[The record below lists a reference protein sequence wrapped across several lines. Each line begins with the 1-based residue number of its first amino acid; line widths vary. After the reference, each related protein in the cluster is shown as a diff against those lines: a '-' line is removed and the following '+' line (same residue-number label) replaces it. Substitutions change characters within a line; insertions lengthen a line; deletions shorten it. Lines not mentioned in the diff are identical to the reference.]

1 LGGAWLMLAVGLT
14 DAAGAFFSR
23 DTGIDWNV
31 IFLLLGMMVIVEVMR
46 RTGVFEYLGILLTKN
61 ARGKPFRIMV
71 MLCLITAV
79 ASALLDKLVC
89 ERLGLKP
96 VAYLIAEALASNIGG
111 TATLI
116 RDPPNIIIAGRSGLT
131 FSDFL
136 LHLAPIV
143 VRLLAVFL
151 GAGPAAVPR
160 RVHPQPVIA
169 EQVQQ
174 TVGAH
179 P

>member
-1 LGGAWLMLAVGLT
+1 
-14 DAAGAFFSR
+14 
-23 DTGIDWNV
+23 
-31 IFLLLGMMVIVEVMR
+31 MR
-46 RTGVFEYLGILLTKN
+46 QCSTW
-61 ARGKPFRIMV
+61 A
-71 MLCLITAV
+71 
-79 ASALLDKLVC
+79 
-89 ERLGLKP
+89 
-96 VAYLIAEALASNIGG
+96 
-111 TATLI
+111 
-116 RDPPNIIIAGRSGLT
+116 
-131 FSDFL
+131 DFL